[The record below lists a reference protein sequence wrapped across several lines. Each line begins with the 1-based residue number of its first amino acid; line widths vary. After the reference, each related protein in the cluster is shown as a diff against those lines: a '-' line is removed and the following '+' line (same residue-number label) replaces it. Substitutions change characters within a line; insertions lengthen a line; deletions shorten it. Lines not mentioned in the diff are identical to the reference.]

1 MSDKNNDEDIFAPYV
16 DIFGWKDETKN
27 NSQYRTVIGVSQ
39 PDKKVNYSASKSLES
54 TQKVVPQK
62 KYKLKSY
69 NIKKYQECKNI
80 RRKKVFLSTIA
91 GIGAIALVGSLFS
104 IGFKGNNYKEDED
117 ELESSVVSIPVQ
129 EYDNEAYVR
138 QRSNDE
144 VVLSTY
150 NDTESLESVV
160 EVPVEQ
166 EEIDT
171 IKELKLEES
180 FVDDGSIVVYSQD
193 ESNGIDEL
201 NEEIEESVEEEVNKT
216 IDKSND
222 GIIEDTVFDVGTNS
236 VKETINIL
244 DNTYAGYFIKHYCEV
259 YGMDPNLIAAM
270 CFQESSGIQNIYGA
284 ATGIMQL
291 ENQDDYEIEV
301 YNYAE
306 QRRETILISSQYS
319 DDLDYNIHCAV
330 ALMKDNIEHFN
341 GNIYASLQGYN
352 FSKYMVD
359 YIMSTNGIVLDG
371 YADCNW
377 TWYMSDA
384 SDNPWKYGQSGNSYG
399 DGNYIRNVLSHCPT
413 DIITYKYNDKEIIV
427 NMATGSVVSVNDTEY
442 TNEMTR

>member
-1 MSDKNNDEDIFAPYV
+1 MSDKNKDEDIFAPYV

-27 NSQYRTVIGVSQ
+27 NSQYGTVIGVSQ

-54 TQKVVPQK
+54 SQK

-117 ELESSVVSIPVQ
+117 ELESSVVSIPVKEYEDETYVKQ
-129 EYDNEAYVR
+129 E
-138 QRSNDE
+138 RSNDE

-166 EEIDT
+166 EKTDNI
-171 IKELKLEES
+171 EES
-180 FVDDGSIVVYSQD
+180 IIEDIFVDEDSIEVYSQD

-222 GIIEDTVFDVGTNS
+222 EIIEDKVFDVGTNS
-236 VKETINIL
+236 VEETIDIL

-306 QRRETILISSQYS
+306 QRVETILISSQYA

-341 GNIYASLQGYN
+341 GNIYAGLQGYN

-359 YIMSTNGIVLDG
+359 YIMSVNGIVLDG

-384 SDNPWKYGQSGNSYG
+384 SDNPWKYGQNGTSYG

-413 DIITYKYNDKEIIV
+413 DIITYKYKDKEIEV
-427 NMATGSVVSVNDTEY
+427 NIATGSVVSVNDTEY